1 MEVTDKDTT
10 AICTL
15 TSIPLQ
21 KFIVDG
27 VYDFDELGRVT
38 RSITKSLNIAIELT
52 TTQQKRGRK
61 GGLEQRALGIGS
73 QGVS

>member
-38 RSITKSLNIAIELT
+38 RSITKSLNIAIEINDYST
-52 TTQQKRGRK
+52 KRG
-61 GGLEQRALGIGS
+61 
-73 QGVS
+73 